1 MTARR
6 AHFHLEIWRR
16 SDDRRFEI
24 DSAAIPWGISTPLS
38 IPPRWPISAPRR
50 LRNNLVLPALVDLVR
65 CGQSL
70 RLLDHDCPS
79 HFGMNGTEVGVST
92 GRSGDDC
99 ELLIGIERA
108 RFLELLFDA
117 DHRVR
122 FVVPIDPGDLLPG
135 FHRQGLGAKI
145 KVLDYNLI
153 VPGARGRG
161 FFLVLA
167 ESKVGQE

>member
-1 MTARR
+1 MGDSRFKIGFAAYFLGRLNSAKNSTEMTGQR
-6 AHFHLEIWRR
+6 E
-16 SDDRRFEI
+16 
-24 DSAAIPWGISTPLS
+24 
-38 IPPRWPISAPRR
+38 APAEKQSQM
-50 LRNNLVLPALVDLVR
+50 PALADLVR
-65 CGQSL
+65 DRESL
-70 RLLDHDCPS
+70 RLLHDDRPS